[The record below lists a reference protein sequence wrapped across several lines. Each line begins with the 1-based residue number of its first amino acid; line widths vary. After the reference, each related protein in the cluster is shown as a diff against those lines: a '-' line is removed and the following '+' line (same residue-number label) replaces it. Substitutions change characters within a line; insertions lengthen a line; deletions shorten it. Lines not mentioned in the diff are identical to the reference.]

1 MTDEQPDAIAQEAE
15 AKYRVLVEHLPAIVY
30 TSEIGTEGNWL
41 YVSPKMHEI
50 LGWSPEEWIAHEAP
64 WKTSVHPDDLERAT
78 AETLAAA
85 EQGAEDRIVTIEY
98 RMFTRDGRLLWIRDE
113 STVVHDEAGTPLC
126 LQGVMYDISE
136 SKRASEERDFHARLL
151 ESISDAVIAYDSDL
165 TVTAL
170 ARGAAARG
178 TGGRDDL
185 GSLRRRAA
193 WVAWAVDPC
202 RQGRVR
208 AHDRDQVR
216 AVARRRRSRTRL
228 GDGGPGGRRQ
238 LRQGADDRGDRLGVG
253 SRIGLGLGL
262 DHHADQRLGPAGP

>member
-98 RMFTRDGRLLWIRDE
+98 RMFTRDGHLLWIRDE

-165 TVTAL
+165 TVTAWN
-170 ARGAAARG
+170 RAAQVLYGWAAQEIIG
-178 TGGRDDL
+178 QPL
-185 GSLRRRAA
+185 PEALRREAPEVATIWDPFVDALHGWRGRSIHVDKDGFELTIETKCVPLPDADGHERG
-193 WVAWAVDPC
+193 WVMVD
-202 RQGRVR
+202 RE
-208 AHDRDQVR
+208 
-216 AVARRRRSRTRL
+216 VADS
-228 GDGGPGGRRQ
+228 
-238 LRQGADDRGDRLGVG
+238 
-253 SRIGLGLGL
+253 
-262 DHHADQRLGPAGP
+262 